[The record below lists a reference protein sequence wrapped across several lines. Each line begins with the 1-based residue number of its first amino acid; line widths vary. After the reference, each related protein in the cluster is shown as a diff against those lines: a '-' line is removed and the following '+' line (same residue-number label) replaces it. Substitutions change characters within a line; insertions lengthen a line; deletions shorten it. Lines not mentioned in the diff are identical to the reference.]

1 MSYRKEN
8 IRAIYI
14 DLFFFLLILLFGIME
29 LNLPGSS
36 SNTPKG
42 SGSFEI
48 SILQSSALT
57 NAGIQIN
64 FIQKSWISNKDHFKL
79 LTFDKTRY
87 LESKKTD
94 IKITRLD
101 SLRRIYSRNPNSLI
115 FRHSIP
121 HSSDDIPDLS

>member
-1 MSYRKEN
+1 
-8 IRAIYI
+8 
-14 DLFFFLLILLFGIME
+14 ME